1 VFLPLSD
8 NKYFMS
14 RLTKPEIRQHVLA
27 MEYIKELPSVT
38 ALDQKEQYELFVL
51 EKFDPSYSCAHLV
64 VNAGIF
70 FTPVELAKDFR
81 VEAQGHKSIIDLC
94 AGIGHLSYWMQD
106 WIKWEN
112 VKLVCVEINPEFV
125 AVGKVLVPNATWIC
139 ADILDPEFPTKYL
152 DNETFS
158 IAIANPPFG
167 KNMAMKKTTHLNYT
181 GGSFEFKTIEIASK
195 IARSGAFIIPQNN
208 SPIIHYPERG
218 QSSSN
223 HSKEYL
229 KFNNETGITLECN
242 CGINA
247 NGHEWRGASPKVEIV
262 TCDFTSNKPIRKK
275 KRSATGATNLPSLF
289 PPM

>member
-1 VFLPLSD
+1 
-8 NKYFMS
+8 MS
-14 RLTKPEIRQHVLA
+14 RLTKPEIRQHIQA
-27 MEYIKELPSVT
+27 IEYIKELPTVT
-38 ALDQKEQYELFVL
+38 GLDMKEQYELYVL
-51 EKFDPSYSCAHLV
+51 EKFDPSYSSAHLV

-106 WIKWEN
+106 WIKWDDLR
-112 VKLVCVEINPEFV
+112 LVCVEINPEFV

-139 ADILDPEFPTKYL
+139 ADILDPEFPIKYL
-152 DNETFS
+152 DQENFS

-167 KNMAMKKTTHLNYT
+167 KNMAMKKTHHLNYT

-195 IARSGAFIIPQNN
+195 IARSGAFIIPQSS
-208 SPIIHYPERG
+208 SPIIHYPEHG
-218 QSSSN
+218 KSSSN

-229 KFNNETGITLECN
+229 KFHKETGITLECN

-247 NGHEWRGASPKVEIV
+247 NGHEWRGAAPKVEIV
-262 TCDFTSNKPIRKK
+262 TCDFMSKVKPRYQN
-275 KRSATGATNLPSLF
+275 RSDIKATNLPSLF
-289 PPM
+289 PPE